1 MQAFIKYVDGK
12 FAWLSNETFG
22 MISRHCDHGDALIRS
37 FKNGRK
43 NLVPLISLAPLFSL
57 IKKKI
62 IDFASPQMTV
72 FW

>member
-22 MISRHCDHGDALIRS
+22 MISGHCDHGDALIRS

-43 NLVPLISLAPLFSL
+43 KFGSANFVSSVIFSDQ
-57 IKKKI
+57 KK
-62 IDFASPQMTV
+62 
-72 FW
+72 

>member
-1 MQAFIKYVDGK
+1 MSINAGVYKVRL
-12 FAWLSNETFG
+12 WLSNETFG

-57 IKKKI
+57 IKKKN

>member
-1 MQAFIKYVDGK
+1 MQAFIKYIDGK

-57 IKKKI
+57 IKKI

>member
-1 MQAFIKYVDGK
+1 
-12 FAWLSNETFG
+12 
-22 MISRHCDHGDALIRS
+22 MISGHCDHGDALIRS